1 MKMVNEFGQ
10 FITENVFDKS
20 VNYYLRLKFGE
31 WKESNMQNIYSDL
44 SKLSDEDKKL
54 IDEIASNIIYYTVS
68 AFLLALQESYDGKK
82 GYSITF
88 NDTDICSQESE
99 MNSGTLYGELQDW
112 IEEYSNYKD
121 F

>member
-1 MKMVNEFGQ
+1 MVKEFGQ

-82 GYSITF
+82 EYSITF
-88 NDTDICSQESE
+88 NGTDICSKESE
-99 MNSGTLYGELQDW
+99 MNSGILHGELQDW